1 MFFIVKR
8 GHDAYQ
14 QPQVAPTELLRCLDS
29 LFYKQAAPL
38 GLYSSLAVIGLVLR
52 HKINECVAKF
62 RQERNIGRKQTQK
75 QS

>member
-8 GHDAYQ
+8 GHEANQ

-38 GLYSSLAVIGLVLR
+38 GLYSHNSGS
-52 HKINECVAKF
+52 
-62 RQERNIGRKQTQK
+62 G
-75 QS
+75 